1 MRESSTNRVW
11 ALGLALAF
19 AVIYGLSASRTVI
32 FNNLDAAEFQTV
44 GVVGG
49 VPHQPY
55 PLWCIVARAFSALPV
70 FEPAFRV
77 TLVSVVFGAL
87 CVGLLFL
94 LLLRRSGSRAAAAG
108 VASAFGLSFT
118 FWQFSAVAEVY
129 ALMTFLFVASLYLI
143 DRLAREDSERTVLLL
158 AMVLGLLLSQQTLNA
173 AAVPG
178 LLLLLFAVPSVRHRL
193 LGGPRPWLCVAA
205 FVLPV
210 TLYAYTFLVDRG
222 PYPMNWLDHY
232 GRYVAA
238 SQGVDASQMD
248 SFLGRV
254 RFQMTIGRLKPE
266 IPGLAEYAGAAY
278 YWVRYFVSVEFPF
291 VAPLLAVVGL
301 VSSWR
306 RDARFT
312 AFLIVLALPYL
323 MLALTNWGEVH
334 AYSFPV
340 YVVAMIFVADGIAT
354 AGRIS
359 RRGTLVPVVVALLVT
374 IAPLLRY
381 SKASPVS
388 RWLRSDEA
396 IAAIEHS
403 PHAFLNLEARN
414 NDGRT
419 YGEKVAEMVEPGS
432 LIFGGWRQTNVLF
445 YHQLVDGALDSVTV
459 SYWLPEWRQTEGMF
473 ERLQPTKV
481 YFTFPPE
488 KRGFDRLAV
497 EEARDVVA
505 GERLYTVRV
514 AGAGENP

>member
-1 MRESSTNRVW
+1 
-11 ALGLALAF
+11 
-19 AVIYGLSASRTVI
+19 
-32 FNNLDAAEFQTV
+32 
-44 GVVGG
+44 
-49 VPHQPY
+49 
-55 PLWCIVARAFSALPV
+55 
-70 FEPAFRV
+70 
-77 TLVSVVFGAL
+77 
-87 CVGLLFL
+87 
-94 LLLRRSGSRAAAAG
+94 
-108 VASAFGLSFT
+108 
-118 FWQFSAVAEVY
+118 
-129 ALMTFLFVASLYLI
+129 
-143 DRLAREDSERTVLLL
+143 
-158 AMVLGLLLSQQTLNA
+158 
-173 AAVPG
+173 
-178 LLLLLFAVPSVRHRL
+178 
-193 LGGPRPWLCVAA
+193 
-205 FVLPV
+205 
-210 TLYAYTFLVDRG
+210 
-222 PYPMNWLDHY
+222 
-232 GRYVAA
+232 
-238 SQGVDASQMD
+238 
-248 SFLGRV
+248 
-254 RFQMTIGRLKPE
+254 
-266 IPGLAEYAGAAY
+266 
-278 YWVRYFVSVEFPF
+278 
-291 VAPLLAVVGL
+291 
-301 VSSWR
+301 
-306 RDARFT
+306 
-312 AFLIVLALPYL
+312 
-323 MLALTNWGEVH
+323 
-334 AYSFPV
+334 
-340 YVVAMIFVADGIAT
+340 
-354 AGRIS
+354 
-359 RRGTLVPVVVALLVT
+359 VVALLVT